1 MPPAVIAGGVAAVGA
16 IGGAVIGSKAQKS
29 AANQAAASQNQA
41 AQLQYQLGQ
50 QQLAL
55 QQQLANQSLGFAQ
68 DVYGAN
74 WSVLSPY
81 VSQGNVAGQYYN
93 ALLGLPAAPAIP
105 NPLGSSGGSTGGSPA
120 PAPAPSSPP
129 AATPPAVP
137 TLPPA
142 QTTQP
147 VSQTPLPSAAPPSA
161 NPVVGNS
168 GTVAVNPNA
177 TSIFQPGALMGV
189 NDTAVTMGSD
199 AAGLPYGGTAP
210 LGTGQQSQAQQGALL
225 QGEPP
230 TLPTMGPGSIN
241 ASSAPGEVAGAG
253 ANTIGGGT
261 YAPPPAPALGTT
273 PASSP
278 PAAPPPAAPP
288 PATGGTPAPS
298 APPVDPVTAQ
308 QAFQTFLDSA
318 GYQFTLGQ
326 AMNSINYAAAGG
338 GWLQSGA
345 ALKALQDRAADVAL
359 QGYFMPYMG
368 MLGGQ
373 QALGAQAASSIAG
386 VGSNFTN
393 SAANINNAYGA
404 NSADISGNMG
414 NALQSGANATSNA
427 AIAAGMANA
436 NMWSGVGSALGSLG
450 SSFANSYGSQS
461 GPAYG
466 TGLGYD
472 PISGASYGFGW

>member
-16 IGGAVIGSKAQKS
+16 IGGAVIGSNAQKS
-29 AANQAAASQNQA
+29 AANQAAAAQNQA

-120 PAPAPSSPP
+120 PAPAPMPP
-129 AATPPAVP
+129 A
-137 TLPPA
+137 
-142 QTTQP
+142 TTQP
-147 VSQTPLPSAAPPSA
+147 VSQTPLPGTGGA
-161 NPVVGNS
+161 VVGNS
-168 GTVAVNPNA
+168 GQIAINPNA
-177 TSIFQPGALMGV
+177 TSIYQPGAVQAVPPPAGGGNIAASGQGPLSASVGSGLVNSTLSPAARAYRMG
-189 NDTAVTMGSD
+189 DE
-199 AAGLPYGGTAP
+199 P
-210 LGTGQQSQAQQGALL
+210 LGGVSA
-225 QGEPP
+225 P
-230 TLPTMGPGSIN
+230 TTGPGSWTS
-241 ASSAPGEVAGAG
+241 SSAPGQVAGAG

-261 YAPPPAPALGTT
+261 SAPPPAPALGTT
-273 PASSP
+273 PASS
-278 PAAPPPAAPP
+278 PPAAPP

-318 GYQFTLGQ
+318 GYQFTLGE
-326 AMNSINYAAAGG
+326 AMNSINHAAAGG

-393 SAANINNAYGA
+393 SAANINNAYGS
-404 NSADISGNMG
+404 NSAAISGNMG

-436 NMWSGVGSALGSLG
+436 NLWSGVGSTLGNLA
-450 SSFANSYGSQS
+450 SSFIN
-461 GPAYG
+461 P
-466 TGLGYD
+466 
-472 PISGASYGFGW
+472 PK

>member
-1 MPPAVIAGGVAAVGA
+1 MPVGA
-16 IGGAVIGSKAQKS
+16 AIGTAVIGGGAAILGSNAQAKAADN
-29 AANQAAASQNQA
+29 AADASNQA

-50 QQLAL
+50 QSLAL

-74 WSVLSPY
+74 WGVLSPY

-105 NPLGSSGGSTGGSPA
+105 NPLAGNSYGAPPA
-120 PAPAPSSPP
+120 SAPSSPP

-147 VSQTPLPSAAPPSA
+147 VSQTPLPSAAPPTTS
-161 NPVVGNS
+161 PVVGNS

-210 LGTGQQSQAQQGALL
+210 LGSGQQSQAQQGALL

-241 ASSAPGEVAGAG
+241 ASSAPGQVAGAG

-261 YAPPPAPALGTT
+261 SAPPPAPALGTT

-278 PAAPPPAAPP
+278 PAAPPPA
-288 PATGGTPAPS
+288 TGGTPS

-318 GYQFTLGQ
+318 GYQFTLGE
-326 AMNSINYAAAGG
+326 AMKSINHAAAGG

-345 ALKALQDRAADVAL
+345 ALKALQDRSADIAL

-373 QALGAQAASSIAG
+373 QAMGAQAASSIAG

-393 SAANINNAYGA
+393 SAANINA
-404 NSADISGNMG
+404 NLAAGSAGTLNGMG
-414 NALQSGANATSNA
+414 NAAANNA
-427 AIAAGMANA
+427 ANLGNIYGWQGNNTA
-436 NMWSGVGSALGSLG
+436 NMWNSLG
-450 SSFANSYGSQS
+450 SSFGGAVGSIW
-461 GPAYG
+461 G
-466 TGLGYD
+466 T
-472 PISGASYGFGW
+472 